1 MKKLKNILLSL
12 TILITF
18 NVALYGQIVPVPH
31 DTLYNQTLT
40 PSGDL
45 KVSTHFFEIGYE
57 TTYSCE
63 AADDFVCEDQWTI
76 TKVFALGG
84 FYNGSVNPQTFHVVI
99 YADDN
104 PYGNYPGTEL
114 YNYYNTVNYNGTDGF
129 TIPIEAEIVLPAG
142 HYWISVYANTEVG
155 NAQWGWKPST
165 GPYNYEAVWENPA
178 NGFGTGYTTWTP
190 ITTVWQGTTETDLSF
205 ALFGINGI
213 PASNPDPADGELAVA
228 LDKNISWSNPGNAVS
243 IEVFFGTDPNNL
255 TSIYSG
261 PPINT
266 FNQGTMNYSTDY
278 YWRVDENEGDVT
290 ATGYTWHF
298 STMQDPS
305 IVLNENFD
313 SNGFPPEGWTLEN
326 SGNSL
331 WNKYYGVSGYGQG
344 TNSVRSKF
352 FLSLIADSVS
362 SMITYTF
369 YPLNEG
375 DTLAF
380 DYAYAAT
387 SMYFID
393 SLEILYSTDSGQNWE
408 SLVLLHGGPN
418 GELVTAPPSTGEFVP
433 DPNQWETMRLSLPEG
448 ATKFKFKAMSA
459 GGNDLFLDNIRII
472 NRSGTPVE
480 LVSFNA
486 AALNNDVHLK
496 WTTETETNNSGFEIQ
511 RKKTSE
517 DWENLGFIEGHGSTT
532 EEHNYSFVDKNVLS
546 GDYQYRLRQIDY
558 DGSFEY
564 SDIVDVNISA
574 PTEFSLQQNYP
585 NPFNPST
592 TIEYSIPERTD
603 VKLTVINIVG
613 EEVATLV
620 NQTMDAG
627 NYSVEFNATSL
638 PSGVYFYRLQA
649 GDPSTGSGQSFV
661 TSKKMILLK

>member
-1 MKKLKNILLSL
+1 MKNLKKILLSL
-12 TILITF
+12 IIFLTF
-18 NVALYGQIVPVPH
+18 NFILYGQIIPIPH

-63 AADDFVCEDQWTI
+63 AADDFVCNDQWTI

-104 PYGNYPGTEL
+104 PDGDYPGTEL
-114 YNYYNTVNYNGTDGF
+114 YNTYNIVDTSGTDGF
-129 TIPIEAEIVLPAG
+129 TIPIEDGIVLPAG
-142 HYWISVYANTEVG
+142 HYWISIYANTEVG

-165 GPYNYEAVWENPA
+165 SPYDYEAVWENPA
-178 NGFGTGYTTWTP
+178 NGFGTGFTTWTP

-205 ALFGINGI
+205 ALFGINGT
-213 PASNPDPADGELAVA
+213 PASSPDPADGELAVV
-228 LDKNISWSNPGNAVS
+228 LDKNISWSNPGNASS

-261 PPINT
+261 SPINT
-266 FNQGTMNYSTDY
+266 FDQGMMNYSTDY

-313 SNGFPPEGWTLEN
+313 DNGFPPSGWTFEN
-326 SGNSL
+326 SDENIWS
-331 WNKYYGVSGYGQG
+331 KYYGISAYGEG
-344 TNSVRSKF
+344 VNSVRAKF
-352 FLSLIADSVS
+352 FLSLISDSVS

-369 YPLNEG
+369 YPLTEG

-387 SMYFID
+387 SIYFID
-393 SLEILYSTDSGQNWE
+393 SLEIFYSTDSGQSWE

-418 GELVTAPPSTGEFVP
+418 GELVTAPYTTLEFVP
-433 DPNQWETMRLSLPEG
+433 DPNEWETMELALPEG
-448 ATKFKFKAMSA
+448 VNKFKFKAMSA

-472 NRSGTPVE
+472 NRSVTPVE

-486 AALNNDVHLK
+486 VVLNNDVHLK

-511 RKKTSE
+511 RKKTDE
-517 DWENLGFIEGHGSTT
+517 DWQNIGFIEGHGSTT
-532 EEHNYSFVDKNVLS
+532 EEHNYSFADKNIVK
-546 GDYQYRLRQIDY
+546 GDYQYRLKQIDY
-558 DGSFEY
+558 DGSLQY
-564 SDIVDVNISA
+564 SDIVDVNISG
-574 PTEFSLQQNYP
+574 PTEFSLEQNYP

-592 TIEYSIPERTD
+592 TIKYSIPESGN
-603 VKLTVINIVG
+603 VKLDVYNSLG
-613 EEVATLV
+613 EKVETLV
-620 NQTMDAG
+620 NDYRESG
-627 NYSVEFNATSL
+627 NYEVNFEATDLS
-638 PSGVYFYRLQA
+638 SGIYFYKLSI
-649 GDPSTGSGQSFV
+649 DNYSSV
-661 TSKKMILLK
+661 KKMIVLK